1 VSGNDVLAR
10 RLARPALVVALT
22 VAAVVVVA
30 LARQKQSL
38 EVRYRE
44 LAARLDHPYVGMY
57 VPVVG
62 APSLQGDSVL
72 IGAPG
77 EGERQVLLV
86 FDTRCPYSRASL
98 PWWDALGER
107 LAADSR
113 VSIYGISLDS
123 LEASRSHAME
133 HALGFPVVSLMERRA
148 QGLFRLQRVPQILI
162 LNDEGRVEFTRL
174 GVVESDAAVDSIVAA
189 ARDTSSL
196 LP

>member
-1 VSGNDVLAR
+1 MAR

-30 LARQKQSL
+30 LARQKHSL

-57 VPVVG
+57 VPVIR

-72 IGAPG
+72 IGGTA
-77 EGERQVLLV
+77 EDERQVLLV
-86 FDTRCPYSRASL
+86 FGTRCPYSRASL
-98 PWWDALGER
+98 PSWRPLADR
-107 LAADSR
+107 LAADSG
-113 VSIYGISLDS
+113 VWIYGVSLDS
-123 LEASRSHAME
+123 LEARRAYATE
-133 HALGFPVVSLMERRA
+133 HELGFPVVSLAERRA
-148 QGLFRLQRVPQILI
+148 QRLFHLRRVPQTLI
-162 LNDEGRVEFTRL
+162 LDDAGRVVFTRL